1 MKSTNRFREVLYGPV
16 QRKTFRA
23 SLIRELREH
32 IPTLGSLTAEP
43 LAKRIEQLV
52 EEYFPP
58 TERLRMGQVLWPAV
72 DEAETAGYGKRIEQT
87 KLKPVLLQAVSEEDI
102 KDYLAGKPA
111 NEIKKKAALRLF
123 EQAKEQGGVLTAVD
137 VASILHLNPATIG
150 QYVRSHER
158 ETDTLVP
165 RRGTVHDMG
174 PSVTHKRQICRRVI
188 LEGRS
193 IEETARDTRH
203 SPAAVTQ
210 YVQDYRR
217 VAACLHMGLSMHQ
230 TSFATRI
237 PQRLIKQ
244 YKDIMSQHS
253 LQNQEEVLF

>member
-1 MKSTNRFREVLYGPV
+1 MKSTHTFREAWYGPV

-72 DEAETAGYGKRIEQT
+72 DEGETAGYGKRIEQT
-87 KLKPVLLQAVSEEDI
+87 KLKPVLLQVISEEDI
-102 KDYLAGKPA
+102 KDYLAGKPGKA
-111 NEIKKKAALRLF
+111 IKKKAAIRLF
-123 EQAKEQGGVLTAVD
+123 EQAKEQGGVLTSVD
-137 VASILHLNPATIG
+137 VASILHLNPTTIG
-150 QYVRSHER
+150 QYVRSHEQ
-158 ETDTLVP
+158 ETSTLVP

-193 IEETARDTRH
+193 IEETARSTRH
-203 SPAAVTQ
+203 SPEAVTR

-230 TSFATRI
+230 TSFVTRI

-253 LQNQEEVLF
+253 LQNQEEELY

>member
-1 MKSTNRFREVLYGPV
+1 MKGTSRFREVLYGPV

-23 SLIRELREH
+23 SLNRELREH

-58 TERLRMGQVLWPAV
+58 RERLRMGQVLWPAV
-72 DEAETAGYGKRIEQT
+72 DEAETAGYGKRIEHT
-87 KLKPVLLQAVSEEDI
+87 KLKPVLLDVVTEEDI
-102 KDYLAGKPA
+102 RDYLEGKPG

-123 EQAKEQGGVLTAVD
+123 EQAKEQGGVLTSVD
-137 VASILHLNPATIG
+137 AASILHLNPATIG
-150 QYVRSHER
+150 EYVRSHES

-165 RRGTVHDMG
+165 RRGTIHDMG

-203 SPAAVTQ
+203 SPAAVTR

-217 VAACLHMGLSMHQ
+217 VAACLHMGLSIHQ
-230 TSFATRI
+230 TSYATRI

-244 YKDIMSQHS
+244 YKDIMSQQS
-253 LQNQEEVLF
+253 QQDQDEVIF